1 MGRLDSK
8 VAIVTGAGR
17 GLGKGIALKLASE
30 GANVIVGDVIAE
42 NAQECVKEIK
52 EQGGNAI
59 AVLANIAKL
68 DDVNAIFDAAIKEYG
83 TIDIVV
89 NNAGINRDAMMHKM
103 TDEQWDAVISVNLT
117 GTFYMTREAG
127 KRMRGQ
133 GSGHIV
139 NIASMSWLGNVG
151 QANYAASKAGVVGL
165 TKTACRELARKGVT
179 CNAICPGFIDTDMT
193 RGIPEKAWDL
203 MMSKIPAG
211 YAGKPSDVGNLVAFL
226 ASDDANYINGQ
237 VIEVSGGMIL

>member
-17 GLGKGIALKLASE
+17 GLGKGIALKLAAE
-30 GANVIVGDVIAE
+30 GAKVIVGDVIEE
-42 NAQECVKEIK
+42 NAKECVKEITDN
-52 EQGGNAI
+52 GGTAI
-59 AVLANIAKL
+59 PFIANIAKL
-68 DDVNAIFDAAIKEYG
+68 DDVNAIFDAAVKEFG
-83 TIDIVV
+83 KIDIVV

-103 TDEQWDAVISVNLT
+103 TDDQWNAVIGVNLT

-127 KRMRGQ
+127 KRMREQ
-133 GSGHIV
+133 GSGHII
-139 NIASMSWLGNVG
+139 NIASMSWLGNIG

-193 RGIPEKAWDL
+193 RGIPEKAWDI
-203 MMSKIPAG
+203 MVSKIPAG
-211 YAGKPSDVGNLVAFL
+211 YPGKPVDVGNLVAFFS
-226 ASDDANYINGQ
+226 SDEANYINGQ
-237 VIEVSGGMIL
+237 VIDVSGGMVR